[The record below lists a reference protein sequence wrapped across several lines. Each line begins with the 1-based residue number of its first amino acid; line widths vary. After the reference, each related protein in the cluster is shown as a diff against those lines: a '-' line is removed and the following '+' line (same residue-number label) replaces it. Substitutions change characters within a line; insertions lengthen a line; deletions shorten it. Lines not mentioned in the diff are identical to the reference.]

1 MVDTIRIDLC
11 GQIIDMNYKNLD
23 HFEIEN
29 EKIVGDTVFV
39 KSSGSPV
46 FSVNKE
52 KWLIYKRDKKLRN
65 ILD

>member
-29 EKIVGDTVFV
+29 ETIVGDTVFV
-39 KSSGSPV
+39 KILDNLV

-52 KWLIYKRDKKLRN
+52 KWFIYKRDKKLRN